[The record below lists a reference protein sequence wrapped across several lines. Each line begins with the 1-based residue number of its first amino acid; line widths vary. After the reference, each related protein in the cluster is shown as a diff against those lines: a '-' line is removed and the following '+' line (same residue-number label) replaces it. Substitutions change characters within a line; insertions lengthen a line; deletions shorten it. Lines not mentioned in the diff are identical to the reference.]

1 MFLKVIACEIAFREI
16 CACAARSPNQLD
28 LEFLSQGYHDNP
40 EVGIQRIQEQID
52 AVEADRY
59 DGILLGYGLCNN
71 MLNGLQARAT
81 QLVFLR
87 AHDCI
92 TFFLGSKERYQDY
105 FLANPGSY
113 YFTAGWIEYRQRGG
127 ERPERKQAAGLGDY
141 DTHEKPQ
148 SYAALVAQYGE
159 ENAQYL
165 VEMLGSW
172 HQHYQ
177 RGVFIDFDFTRQ
189 LPCKEQAKEICQRR
203 GWAYEEVEG
212 DLSLLQAWLD
222 GCWDAEDFLV
232 VKPGQRVEPSYGE
245 DIIQIEGLAT
255 KT

>member
-1 MFLKVIACEIAFREI
+1 
-16 CACAARSPNQLD
+16 
-28 LEFLSQGYHDNP
+28 
-40 EVGIQRIQEQID
+40 
-52 AVEADRY
+52 
-59 DGILLGYGLCNN
+59 
-71 MLNGLQARAT
+71 
-81 QLVFLR
+81 
-87 AHDCI
+87 
-92 TFFLGSKERYQDY
+92 
-105 FLANPGSY
+105 
-113 YFTAGWIEYRQRGG
+113 
-127 ERPERKQAAGLGDY
+127 
-141 DTHEKPQ
+141 
-148 SYAALVAQYGE
+148 
-159 ENAQYL
+159 
-165 VEMLGSW
+165 MLGSW